1 MALNLASPG
10 IQTREV
16 DLTVGRADTGIEQIA
31 GIAGPFEKGPV
42 NTPVY
47 IRNESDLIKYFGK
60 PSTTDNQYEY
70 WYSASNYLSYGGS
83 LRVIRTNNAG
93 LRNANVGTGSTTIK
107 ILSLED
113 YTNTWSDSTSFYFAA
128 KDPGSWGNGLKVCAI
143 DNGADQI
150 IGLTTSNPQAIGAV
164 VGHGVTVALNNV
176 KLDNSQTFTGY
187 LKGVITKVNQGTGNT
202 NSSIEVKI
210 LSRVSSAT
218 TSYST
223 TLTTANTLA
232 VGAGA
237 TVVYL
242 NSTAGLNTLDTFNVS
257 GIATHIPIVSVG
269 NTFIRLASGVS
280 TSFGPAST
288 VVLDRL
294 ITVGG
299 VETEIDYIEKYRA
312 SSIASSDTINFID
325 TSGNSTGSSVPVV
338 SVNDWYNNQT
348 LGLNNQT
355 VYWRNIAPKPK
366 TTAYAKERNGKN
378 DELHVVVVDETG
390 SITGV
395 ALNIVEKFIGL
406 SKSTD
411 AVFYGKSI
419 YYKSVIANTSQY
431 IYAGG
436 SETGS
441 KSTITTGE
449 DVLWSSPTTASDRY
463 FNVIGSKSYALSN
476 GKDYSGGVKTF
487 SAEIGDVIESYKIF
501 KNKAE
506 YNLNYLIG
514 GSFNGPTLQ
523 DSQAKASAL
532 IEIAEERR
540 DCVVTISPH
549 KPYIVDVAS
558 SDDQTNNSIEFYGP
572 ISSSSYVMFDP
583 GYKYMFNRFENR
595 FDYVPCNSDVAGLM
609 AKTAIGQYPWYSP
622 AGTTR
627 GILNNVIK
635 LAYNPSQSQR
645 DLLYSN
651 RINPI
656 IMLPGTGA
664 VLYGDKTGLR
674 EASAFDRINVRN
686 LFLSLESTIENAAK
700 AQLFEFNDI
709 ITRANFVNI
718 VEPYLRDV
726 KAKRGISE
734 FLIVCDESNNT
745 PDVIDSNQFKA
756 DIYVKPA
763 RSINFIGL
771 TFVATRTGVSFDE
784 IAGTV

>member
-10 IQTREV
+10 IQIREV

-47 IRNESDLIKYFGK
+47 IRNESDLIGYFGK
-60 PSTTDNQYEY
+60 PSTTDSQYEY

-93 LRNANVGTGSTTIK
+93 LRNANVGSGSTTIK

-113 YTNTWSDSTSFYFAA
+113 YTNSWSDSTSFYFSA
-128 KDPGSWGNGLKVCAI
+128 KDPGSWGNGLRVCTI

-150 IGLTTSNPQAIGAV
+150 IGLTTSNPQAIGAI
-164 VGHGVTVALNNV
+164 VGYGVTVALNNV

-187 LKGVITKVNQGTGNT
+187 LKGVITKVNQSTGNT

-223 TLTTANTLA
+223 TLTTANTLT

-242 NSTAGLNTLDTFNVS
+242 NSTAGLNILDTFNVS

-269 NTFIRLASGVS
+269 NTFITLASGVS

-299 VETEIDYIEKYRA
+299 VETEVDYIEKYRA
-312 SSIASSDTINFID
+312 SSIAASDTINFID
-325 TSGNSTGSSVPVV
+325 TSENPTGSSVPVV

-476 GKDYSGGVKTF
+476 GKDYSGGLKTF

-549 KPYIVDVAS
+549 KPYVVDVVS
-558 SDDQTNNSIEFYGP
+558 SDDQTNNIIEFYGP
-572 ISSSSYVMFDP
+572 IPSSSYVMFDP

-595 FDYVPCNSDVAGLM
+595 FDYVPCNSDTAGLM
-609 AKTAIGQYPWYSP
+609 AKTAIRQYPWYSP

-756 DIYVKPA
+756 DIYIKPA